1 MRRSDTLDII
11 HAPNYGALCIAIL
24 RPAPTSVEDA
34 FSLYETGKPLAGPG
48 NRVVNHV
55 ERTREMAAM
64 RDEGMTWEDI
74 GIVLGLKAPEC
85 YFVRHKHLLGA
96 AKK

>member
-11 HAPNYGALCIAIL
+11 HAANYGALCIAIL
-24 RPAPTSVEDA
+24 RAAPTSIEDA
-34 FSLYETGKPLAGPG
+34 FCLYETGKPLAGPG
-48 NRVVNHV
+48 NRAVNHV

-64 RDEGMTWEDI
+64 RDAGMTWEDI
-74 GIVLGLKAPEC
+74 GMALGLKAPSS

-96 AKK
+96 VTE

>member
-1 MRRSDTLDII
+1 MQQSDTYNII
-11 HAPNYGALCIAIL
+11 HAANYAALCIAIL
-24 RPAPTSVEDA
+24 RLAPTSVEDA
-34 FSLYETGKPLAGPG
+34 FCLYETGKPQTSCGH
-48 NRVVNHV
+48 RVNHA
-55 ERTREMAAM
+55 ERLHEMAAM

-74 GIVLGLKAPEC
+74 GMVLGLKAPEC

>member
-11 HAPNYGALCIAIL
+11 HATNYGALCIAIL

-34 FSLYETGKPLAGPG
+34 FCLYETGLPQTGRG
-48 NRVVNHV
+48 HRVNHV
-55 ERTREMAAM
+55 ERIHEMAALK
-64 RDEGMTWEDI
+64 DAGMSWKDI
-74 GIVLGLKAPEC
+74 GMALGLKAPEC

-96 AKK
+96 VTE